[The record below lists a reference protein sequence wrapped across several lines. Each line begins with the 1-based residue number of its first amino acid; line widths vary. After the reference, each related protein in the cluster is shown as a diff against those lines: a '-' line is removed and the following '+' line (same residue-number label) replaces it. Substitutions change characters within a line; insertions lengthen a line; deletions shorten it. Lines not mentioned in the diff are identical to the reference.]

1 MDVTDIN
8 TSCLSRDGKTLATG
22 DDFGMVKLFNYPC
35 LVKKKIFTLSLVE
48 LLEKTFILKKNRKNS
63 PNSKNT
69 MDTVLTSRL
78 YDGPQKI
85 VS

>member
-35 LVKKKIFTLSLVE
+35 LVKKIFHIFFGRIIRKTIYSKKM
-48 LLEKTFILKKNRKNS
+48 EK
-63 PNSKNT
+63 
-69 MDTVLTSRL
+69 
-78 YDGPQKI
+78 
-85 VS
+85 